1 MPLFLFGSVGVKRRK
16 EEIIM
21 LYSEEKVKELFD
33 AEKFLIRGQDVIPL
47 HQVMKHFGKL
57 VTPDAINKCVEDGM
71 TGVANIG
78 KENEITYLSYNG
90 LKTIVSS
97 CNVNEYCRLLREEEE
112 EENEERKK
120 KEKKRK
126 GYVVVKEEKKKNG

>member
-1 MPLFLFGSVGVKRRK
+1 MKGRK
-16 EEIIM
+16 EEIVM

-33 AEKFLIRGQDVIPL
+33 AEKFLIRGQDVITL
-47 HQVMKHFGKL
+47 HQIMKHFGKS
-57 VTPDAINKCVEDGM
+57 VTGEAIDRCFDEGM
-71 TGVANIG
+71 ANMVNHDE
-78 KENEITYLSYNG
+78 ENDIDIMYFNYNG

-97 CNVNEYCRLLREEEE
+97 CNVIEYRRQLKEEK
-112 EENEERKK
+112 EENEKKEEEERKK

>member
-1 MPLFLFGSVGVKRRK
+1 MGVKGRK

-33 AEKFLIRGQDVIPL
+33 AEKFLIQGEDVITL
-47 HQVMKHFGKL
+47 HQVMKHFGTL
-57 VTPDAINKCVEDGM
+57 VTSDAINKCVEDGM
-71 TGVANIG
+71 TGVVNIG
-78 KENEITYLSYNG
+78 KENEIAYLNYNG

-97 CNVNEYCRLLREEEE
+97 CNVNEYCKQLREEEE
-112 EENEERKK
+112 EEEKKEEEERKK